1 MADQDLSSGLD
12 TGADPGGGAAE
23 APAPEPSLRDDLD
36 AAFTAAST
44 DDPPAA
50 ADGRPR
56 DAAGRFLPAPAP
68 ASPQEGAQSL
78 GQGVT
83 RPPPR
88 PAPQE
93 GPQGA
98 EGVPA
103 PPDLKAPAQW
113 KPTAREKWG
122 TVDPEIK
129 AEVTRREREFQTHLQ
144 QSAGLR
150 DFVSAFENIVRPY
163 EMFIRAE
170 TSNPRAAVA
179 NLFDTA
185 AQLRVGT
192 PQTKA
197 MMVAGLCRQYA
208 IDLAQLD
215 GALAQVFGVQTEG
228 LNPAAAQ
235 QLAQRAPQQQQ
246 QVFQDPRVDQYL
258 YWMAQQ
264 QEQQAAAE
272 SAQIQQA
279 TQQFAEQAEFF
290 EDVRHDMADMIE
302 IAARR
307 GIVLPVKE
315 AYEKACAMH
324 PEVSKILAQRQSATN
339 PRAMTQAA
347 LRARRAAS
355 SVKGEPSPHGTTAP
369 QTETLRGA
377 IEAAFES
384 AGPGRM

>member
-1 MADQDLSSGLD
+1 MANQDLSPGLD
-12 TGADPGGGAAE
+12 TGADPGGAAE
-23 APAPEPSLRDDLD
+23 APAPEPTLRDELD

-44 DDPPAA
+44 EDVPPAA
-50 ADGRPR
+50 PGGPAR
-56 DAAGRFLPAPAP
+56 DPSGRFAPAPAP
-68 ASPQEGAQSL
+68 GGPQEGAQSI

-83 RPPPR
+83 RPAPR
-88 PAPQE
+88 P
-93 GPQGA
+93 GPQDAQAPA
-98 EGVPA
+98 EGAP

-122 TVDPEIK
+122 GVDPEIK
-129 AEVTRREREFQTHLQ
+129 SEINRREREFQTHLQ

-170 TSNPRAAVA
+170 NSNPLAAVA

-192 PQTKA
+192 PQAKA
-197 MMVAGLCRQYA
+197 MMVAGLVRQYA

-228 LNPAAAQ
+228 VNPAAAH
-235 QLAQRAPQQQQ
+235 QLAQQRPQAFQDPRLDQYLAMMAQQQQ
-246 QVFQDPRVDQYL
+246 Q
-258 YWMAQQ
+258 QQ
-264 QEQQAAAE
+264 QAE
-272 SAQIQQA
+272 AAQIQQA

-290 EDVRHDMADMIE
+290 EDVRMDMADMIE

-307 GIVLPVKE
+307 GIVLPVRE
-315 AYEKACAMH
+315 AYEKACAMN
-324 PEVSKILAQRQSATN
+324 PEISKILSQRQGPAN

-347 LRARRAAS
+347 LRAKRAAS
-355 SVKGEPSPHGTTAP
+355 SVKGESSPHGATAT
-369 QTETLRGA
+369 QSDTLRGA

-384 AGPGRM
+384 AGSSRM